1 MKSHSIPCADRLK
14 VLAED
19 TRLQVMRLLSEGAQ
33 HVGDLQN
40 RLGVEQSLLSHHL
53 RVLREAGL
61 VEAERDGKAVL
72 YRIAP
77 EVQVQQAGEAIHLG
91 CCVLAFED
99 SQKDS
104 QGGRA

>member
-1 MKSHSIPCADRLK
+1 LK
-14 VLAED
+14 VLAEE
-19 TRLQVMRLLSEGAQ
+19 TRLEVMRLLSEGARHAGELQ
-33 HVGDLQN
+33 H
-40 RLGVEQSLLSHHL
+40 RLGIEQSLLSHHL

-77 EVQVQQAGEAIHLG
+77 AVRVERGSDAIHLG

-99 SQKDS
+99 AE
-104 QGGRA
+104 GGRG